1 MMKEKVRKEWKQYL
15 FEEGKEYTLEEAIQ
29 KVKDAV
35 MFLKSRNMR
44 ISENMFL
51 DAKKYELEFRLSEES
66 KNKYIKE
73 FLEEGYTKESSITI
87 VKVMDVIYHT
97 FDVTEDKAFEMA
109 KYAANNRLTLVQTI
123 KDKLYVDFEEM
134 EEFTNT
140 VFSEIVNYFLSRT
153 VKCGED
159 LIEIINEILSTLE

>member
-1 MMKEKVRKEWKQYL
+1 
-15 FEEGKEYTLEEAIQ
+15 
-29 KVKDAV
+29 
-35 MFLKSRNMR
+35 
-44 ISENMFL
+44 
-51 DAKKYELEFRLSEES
+51 
-66 KNKYIKE
+66 
-73 FLEEGYTKESSITI
+73 
-87 VKVMDVIYHT
+87 MDVIYHT

-159 LIEIINEILSTLE
+159 LIEIINEILSTLECISNDLAGDNILLYTFLVPA